1 MTRHSGVLLA
11 AAALVAGCAPGHMAE
26 RPYPPTHPASAEAP
40 PTPFVRPANL
50 FTAAAMPAASGE
62 AGPMA
67 HAGMDH
73 RDAMAHGGMDR
84 MAGDHGA
91 VAGSDRPRAANQ
103 TAQADSGAKPSGT
116 GTVHSVDAERRIVN
130 LSHDPIP
137 AIGWPAM
144 TMDMTVAP
152 SVDLS
157 AVAPG
162 SEVAFTL
169 ERDADGL
176 YMIDSLDL
184 RPRRGTMPE
193 MDHQPMHN
201 GGSMPG
207 MHHQ

>member
-1 MTRHSGVLLA
+1 MTQHSGLLLA
-11 AAALVAGCAPGHMAE
+11 AAALAAGCAPASIAD

-40 PTPFVRPANL
+40 PTPFVRPANVL
-50 FTAAAMPAASGE
+50 TTEAVLPAARDD
-62 AGPMA
+62 ADPME

-73 RDAMAHGGMDR
+73 GGAMAHGGTVPS
-84 MAGDHGA
+84 AADHGA
-91 VAGSDRPRAANQ
+91 VTEERAASQ
-103 TAQADSGAKPSGT
+103 TAQADSGAKPTGT
-116 GTVHSVDAERRIVN
+116 GTIHSIDAERRIVN

-184 RPRRGTMPE
+184 RQPRDTMPD
-193 MDHQPMHN
+193 MDHQPMHE

-207 MHHQ
+207 LHHQ